1 MSEKGLS
8 LTQRRIIDHF
18 VSLLSIEDTQGIS
31 NGEIIRLLRKRF
43 FMTQTQLA
51 KRSGLPQSFISKLE
65 RGVQKP
71 SLTALKKLFSIFSCS
86 LVVIPIANKDFDAV
100 LEKQAKKYARKN
112 LDYIKGTMSLEKQL
126 PDDKFLEALLE
137 EETKK
142 LLFFENSKIW
152 DIP

>member
-8 LTQRRIIDHF
+8 LTQRRIIDRF

-71 SLTALKKLFSIFSCS
+71 SLTALKKLFSIFDCS

-100 LEKQAKKYARKN
+100 LEKQAKKYARKII
-112 LDYIKGTMSLEKQL
+112 DYVNGTMSLENQL

-142 LLFFENSKIW
+142 LLFLENSKIW